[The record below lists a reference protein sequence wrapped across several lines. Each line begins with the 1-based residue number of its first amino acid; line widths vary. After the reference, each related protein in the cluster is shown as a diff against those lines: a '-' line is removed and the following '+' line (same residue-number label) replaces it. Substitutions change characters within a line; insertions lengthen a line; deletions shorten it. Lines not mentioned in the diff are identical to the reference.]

1 MEKIKD
7 INNFE
12 EKFFYYDSPIGLLE
26 ICGTNLHI
34 KSVFFRDFDIHKVED
49 TPNPILSCTQQ
60 LNEYFNKER
69 KGFDLPLLPEGT
81 LFQKAV
87 WQALVEVPYGVTA
100 SYFDIAKKMGNPKSV
115 RAVGAANGKNPISII
130 IPCHRIIGS
139 DGKLIGYGG
148 GLWRKKWLLK
158 HEQSLLL

>member
-1 MEKIKD
+1 MKTNGNQKD
-7 INNFE
+7 AN
-12 EKFFYYDSPIGLLE
+12 EKFFYYDSPIGKIE
-26 ICGTNLHI
+26 VCGTNKYI
-34 KSVFFRDFDIHKVED
+34 KSLFFRDPDIKKIEKPPQLLLDCV
-49 TPNPILSCTQQ
+49 QQ
-60 LNEYFNKER
+60 LKEYFNEER
-69 KGFDLPLLPEGT
+69 KEFDLPLKTEGT
-81 LFQKAV
+81 IFQKAV
-87 WQALVEVPYGVTA
+87 WNALLDVSFGVTA
-100 SYFDIAKKMGNPKSV
+100 SYFDIAKKLGNVKAV